1 MAIKIPPLVLLLLD
15 LLSVISNNWKTAHT
29 RTHTYTHVLYTTSSM
44 STDTK
49 MHIILSEVLLAAVDR
64 VPQRQKVEVGLCT

>member
-1 MAIKIPPLVLLLLD
+1 MAIKIPPPRPSPLD
-15 LLSVISNNWKTAHT
+15 FLSVISNNWKTAHT
-29 RTHTYTHVLYTTSSM
+29 RTHTYTHVFYTTSSM

-49 MHIILSEVLLAAVDR
+49 MHITLSAVLLAAVDR